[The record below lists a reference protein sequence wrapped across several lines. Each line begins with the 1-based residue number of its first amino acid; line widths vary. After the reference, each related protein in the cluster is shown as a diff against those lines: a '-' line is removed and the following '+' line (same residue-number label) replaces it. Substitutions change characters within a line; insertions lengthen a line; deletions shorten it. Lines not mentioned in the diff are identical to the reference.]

1 MHVDGPDKI
10 RNLAITGHSDTGK
23 TTLASATLYASGAVN
38 RMSRVEDGNTVTD
51 FDPEEIERGI
61 SIGLATCY
69 APWKQHKLNLI
80 DCPGYGIFFAETRAG
95 MRAADASILCV
106 NAVAGIEVT
115 TEKVW
120 EFAARIDQP
129 VFFHLAMMDRE
140 RADFQ
145 ATVAALAEA
154 FDRTAVPVQLPL
166 GSEAEFSGVVDLV
179 HEKVWRFDVDGNGE
193 PKAAELPAEMEEAV
207 TQARTQLIE
216 IVAESDDALMEK
228 YFEDGT
234 LSAEELAAGLKASIA
249 SRGIFPITCGSPTHL
264 IGVATLL
271 DLLIEN
277 APSPLE
283 RGAFPATTVG
293 GETADVS
300 PEPDGPVAA
309 LVFKT
314 LNDPFSGKMSLIRVV
329 RGTLQSDS
337 TIWNVRAEEE
347 EKIGHLMHVQG
358 KQGEAIP
365 ALVTGDIGAVAK
377 LHHTISGDTLTA
389 KGAPLRLG
397 WIEIRP
403 PAMSFAI
410 EPKSKG
416 DEEKIGDALERLIDE
431 DPTLHA
437 GRDPE
442 TGEFL
447 ISGTGQ
453 LHVELAV
460 ARLKKR
466 YKVEV
471 ILHPPRVPYRETV
484 RRTAEGRGR
493 HKKQSGGRGQFADCS
508 ITLEPLPRGD
518 EFDFVDEIF
527 GGSIP
532 QQYRPAV
539 RKGIEEARRKGY
551 LAGYPVVDFRIR
563 LTDGQYHDV
572 DSSEMAFKIAGSLA
586 FKDAM
591 AKAAPVILEP
601 MMSVEISTSEEY
613 TGDVISDLSQ
623 RRGRPQ
629 GMDTRDGTQIVR
641 ATVPLAEMLNYAPAL
656 RSMTQGRANFQMEF
670 SHYEEVPK
678 PVQDKL
684 IAEAQEKKAA
694 EG

>member
-1 MHVDGPDKI
+1 MQVDGPDKI

-23 TTLASATLYASGAVN
+23 TTLASAALYVGGAVN
-38 RMSRVEDGNTVTD
+38 RMNRVEDGNTVTD

-61 SIGLATCY
+61 SIGLAACY
-69 APWKQHKLNLI
+69 VPWRQHKINLI

-106 NAVAGIEVT
+106 NAVAGVEVT
-115 TEKVW
+115 TEKAW
-120 EFAARIDQP
+120 HYAEAIDQP
-129 VFFHLAMMDRE
+129 LFFHLTMMDRE
-140 RADFQ
+140 RADFR
-145 ATVAALAEA
+145 ATVSALADT
-154 FDRTAVPVQLPL
+154 FSRTAVPIQLPL
-166 GSEAEFSGVVDLV
+166 GSEAEFAGVVDLV
-179 HEKVWRFDVDGNGE
+179 SEKVWRFERDGEGKPQE
-193 PKAAELPAEMEEAV
+193 TDLPAEMTESVAE
-207 TQARTQLIE
+207 ARTQLIE
-216 IVAESDDALMEK
+216 IVAESDDALMEN
-228 YFEDGT
+228 YFEHGT
-234 LSAEELAAGLKASIA
+234 LSAEELAAGLKASVKRR
-249 SRGIFPITCGSPTHL
+249 SIFPITCGSPTHV
-264 IGVATLL
+264 IGVSTLL
-271 DLLIEN
+271 DGLVDY

-283 RGAFPATTVG
+283 RGAYPASTVG
-293 GETADVS
+293 GEPIEIQPV
-300 PEPDGPVAA
+300 PDEPVAA

-314 LNDPFSGKMSLIRVV
+314 LNDPFSGKLSLLRVL
-329 RGTLQSDS
+329 RGVLKSDS
-337 TIWNVRAEEE
+337 PIWNVRAEDE
-347 EKIGHLMHVQG
+347 EKVGHLMHIQG
-358 KQGEAIP
+358 KHGEAVP
-365 ALVTGDIGAVAK
+365 SLLTGDIGAVAK
-377 LHHTISGDTLTA
+377 LHHTISGDSLTA
-389 KGAPLRLG
+389 KDAPLRLA

-484 RRTAEGRGR
+484 RRPAEGRGR

-508 ITLEPLPRGD
+508 IKLEPMPRGD
-518 EFDFVDEIF
+518 DFDFVDEIF

-539 RKGIEEARRKGY
+539 RKGIEEARRRGY

-563 LTDGQYHDV
+563 LTDGQYHEV

-601 MMSVEISTSEEY
+601 MMSVEIATSEEY

-629 GMDTRDGTQIVR
+629 GMETKDGSQIVK
-641 ATVPLAEMLNYAPAL
+641 ATVPLAEMLNYAPSL
-656 RSMTQGRANFQMEF
+656 RSMTQGRARFQMEF

-678 PVQDKL
+678 PIQDKL
-684 IAEAQEKKAA
+684 IVEAQEKKAA